1 MEVTPDE
8 PIAKL
13 HDGAAD
19 PGMSDDPQLG
29 DDYDCQPIVPDIPPP
44 SLWAPVMLHLQ
55 LVIGMRESAA
65 TDSASLPSCQECCNY
80 LT

>member
-13 HDGAAD
+13 HDGADD

-29 DDYDCQPIVPDIPPP
+29 LCPIFHLCCCDTC
-44 SLWAPVMLHLQ
+44 SLA
-55 LVIGMRESAA
+55 
-65 TDSASLPSCQECCNY
+65 
-80 LT
+80 